1 MVLLN
6 ISQIVLY
13 CRYTGMP
20 YKSAQHYRDLKH
32 CGYVV
37 AYWTIAFSLK
47 FTTAFID
54 KINTVSIDTP
64 NDS

>member
-1 MVLLN
+1 
-6 ISQIVLY
+6 
-13 CRYTGMP
+13 MP